1 MFQSVPYFNSFDS
14 LLLCFLLRTLLWIYH
29 LVLSWTYS
37 ICMYFLHCLNMLNLS
52 FGSPELNN
60 CQFLPLNLIHGPYP
74 ELELWND
81 EILNS
86 KAGEESKRLPHSSN
100 MQNNLYFSFNLALSF
115 SLSCGHT
122 TL

>member
-14 LLLCFLLRTLLWIYH
+14 LLLWFLLRTLFWIYH
-29 LVLSWTYS
+29 LALSWTHS

-60 CQFLPLNLIHGPYP
+60 CQFLLLNLIHGPYLK
-74 ELELWND
+74 LEICND
-81 EILNS
+81 EILNI
-86 KAGEESKRLPHSSN
+86 KTGKESKRLPHSSN
-100 MQNNLYFSFNLALSF
+100 IQNNLDFSFNLAFSF
-115 SLSCGHT
+115 SLSCSHT